1 MLAGNFKMA
10 LSSLRRSKWRSLM
23 TMFGVIVGI
32 VSVVTT
38 VSLGEGVKHQVAGQI
53 RGFGSDLITLRPG
66 KIVNRD
72 RKGHISSVNVLSS
85 LTANTLTEQDIRSV
99 AKTTGVKVS
108 VPFGTISGTPSAN
121 GRDFNGA
128 TVVATN
134 PDALDVLNQNIE
146 FGTFFTEG
154 EEDRHVAVIGADIAH
169 SLFGENAPVGRILKI
184 RGQEFVTRGILEAGE
199 STPLALSINFNR
211 AILIPYPIAKQLAP
225 TPPQITQILVRPHN
239 TSELNTVVERLN
251 TRLREDHAGQ
261 DDFTVLKPNETLTAT
276 SSILN
281 LLTGLVAGIASISLF
296 VGGIGIM
303 NIMLVSV
310 TERTREIGIRKA
322 VGATNR
328 QILIQFLTEAIV
340 ISVTG
345 GILGIILSIICNY
358 LLRIFTSLKPVLTLP
373 IMIVATV
380 VSLLVGVIFG
390 VLPALKAARKDPIES
405 LRYE

>member
-1 MLAGNFKMA
+1 
-10 LSSLRRSKWRSLM
+10 
-23 TMFGVIVGI
+23 MFGVIVGI

-53 RGFGSDLITLRPG
+53 HGFGSDLITIRPG

-72 RKGHISSVNVLSS
+72 AKGHITSVNVLNS
-85 LTANTLTEQDIRSV
+85 LTANTLTEQDIRV
-99 AKTTGVKVS
+99 IAKTTGVKLT

-121 GRDFNGA
+121 DHQFAGA
-128 TVVATN
+128 SVIATDPN
-134 PDALDVLNQNIE
+134 ALDVLNQNVE
-146 FGTFFTEG
+146 FGTFFSEG
-154 EEDRHVAVIGADIAH
+154 EQDRHVAVIGADVAH
-169 SLFGENAPVGRILKI
+169 TLFGENAPVGRLLRI

-199 STPLALSINFNR
+199 STPLALSINFNH
-211 AILIPYPIAKQLAP
+211 AILIPYEVAKQLSP
-225 TPPQITQILVRPHN
+225 TPPQLTQILVRPHN
-239 TSELNTVVERLN
+239 TSEMNEVVTRLT
-251 TRLREDHAGQ
+251 TRLRQAHAGQ
-261 DDFTVLKPNETLTAT
+261 DDFTVLKPDETLTAT

-328 QILIQFLTEAIV
+328 QILSQFLIEAIV
-340 ISVTG
+340 ISLTG
-345 GILGIILSIICNY
+345 GVLGIILSVVCNY
-358 LLRIFTSLKPVLTLP
+358 VLRIFTSLKPVLTLP

-380 VSLLVGVIFG
+380 VSLLVGIIFG
-390 VLPALKAARKDPIES
+390 VVPALKAAHKDPIEA